1 MRDSLTSRGI
11 LQRAALY
18 AVVYAVVSA
27 VYIWVSDHLLNEL
40 VNDPVRVRQIS
51 IMKGWAF
58 VAFTSIVLLLVLWRL
73 GMATRRASAAET
85 ASSRGE
91 ELWKALFDHAPD
103 AALLLEGDRI
113 VDANTNAGL
122 LLGYAP
128 HELVGMS
135 PVDLSP
141 PVQPDG
147 TDSGEAARR
156 FLAATKEGEVTHL
169 SWRAVRRD
177 GTEIEAEVSLSVL
190 PGEPHRVL
198 AFVRDVSEARAA
210 ARKLADQSEQM
221 RLLVEGTR
229 NFFFYVQNLKANVS
243 YISPSV
249 EQITGRP
256 IRDWLG
262 QHHWWATDN
271 PMNESAIATT
281 HRHLRGELDTEPVL
295 VEVQHSDGH
304 PVMLEIYEFGRYEDG
319 KLVGLQ
325 GIAHDVTRRKRAEEA
340 LQRSEEHFR
349 QMEEKYRKI
358 FENAVEGIY
367 QASSEGEYV
376 TANPMMAR
384 ILGFDSPE
392 DLVAESTSREDHFYA
407 DPGRLDDL
415 HHLLEDADSVSGL
428 DSEMVRRDGTVIWVS
443 ESVRTLRDANG
454 NLTGFEGSL
463 VDITERKRAEEA
475 LRDSEET
482 TRALLDAP
490 EATALLLDGN
500 GMVLAVNEMAA
511 QSLGVPVAALMGNC
525 LFDLFSQEQR
535 ERARRSLA
543 RVSGTGQR
551 IRFVEEWRGR
561 SYSISIYPVLDLR
574 QKVSRLAVFARDITE
589 QLRVEQAR
597 ARLAT
602 AVEQAAEAI
611 MITDIDG
618 TIEYVNP
625 AFERVT
631 GYSHDEVLGD
641 NARILKSGKHDAAF
655 YAGMWKV
662 LLAGGVWSGHLVNR
676 RRDGTIYEEEA
687 TISPVRDTAGKVV
700 NYVAVKRDVTD
711 QMALQAQLRQAQKM
725 EAVGQ
730 LAGGVAHDFNNL
742 LQALMSTLELLRALG
757 EDPARRATAITEL
770 ESYVK
775 RGASLTRQLLLFSRR
790 GVTKRERLDLKE
802 VVREA
807 SSLLRR
813 LVRENIRVKLDF
825 EPAPLPVY
833 ADRSQL
839 EQVLVNLVVNASDAM
854 PEGGELLLRTASRD
868 GESVCF
874 EVQDSGLGI
883 PADLQERIFE
893 PFFTTKGVEK
903 GTGLGL
909 SVVHGIVTGH
919 GGQVE
924 LESRVGKGTL
934 FRVVLP
940 RSGERPSERK
950 GAPRGVS
957 PRAGAGA
964 GLGESVL
971 LVEDEEG
978 ARHGLAEMLTMLGYQ
993 VTSASS
999 GEEAEAL
1006 PPESPFDLLLTDLLL
1021 PGMHGGE
1028 VARRMRQRWPRVK
1041 VIVMSGYAEDEAVR
1055 QGLSQ
1060 EGTHFLQKP
1069 FTLEV
1074 LARELRTALAERR
1087 R

>member
-1 MRDSLTSRGI
+1 MRW
-11 LQRAALY
+11 AALY
-18 AVVYAVVSA
+18 ALAYAAVSA
-27 VYIWVSDHLLNEL
+27 VYIWASDHLLTRL
-40 VNDPVRVRQIS
+40 AGDPERLRQVS
-51 IMKGWAF
+51 TAKGWAF
-58 VAFTSIVLLLVLWRL
+58 VAFTSVVFFLLLWRL
-73 GMATRRASAAET
+73 GLAMRRASAAET
-85 ASSRGE
+85 VSIDRKE
-91 ELWKALFDHAPD
+91 QWKALFDHAPD

-113 VDANTNAGL
+113 VEASENAGRL
-122 LLGYAP
+122 FGYAP
-128 HELVGMS
+128 DELIGMS
-135 PVDLSP
+135 ISDLSP
-141 PVQPDG
+141 AVQPDG
-147 TDSGEAARR
+147 SDSREAASRH
-156 FLAATKEGEVTHL
+156 LATAREGEVTRL
-169 SWRAVRRD
+169 SWLYRRKD
-177 GTEIEAEVSLSVL
+177 KSDLDAEVSLTVL
-190 PGEPHRVL
+190 RGEPRRLL
-198 AFVRDVSEARAA
+198 AFVRDVSEARTS
-210 ARKLADQSEQM
+210 ARRLADQSEQM
-221 RLLVEGTR
+221 RLFVEGTR
-229 NFFFYVQNLKANVS
+229 NFFFYVQSLDSNVT
-243 YISPSV
+243 YVSPSV

-256 IRDWLG
+256 VRDWLG
-262 QHHWWATDN
+262 QHHWWVTDN
-271 PMNESAIATT
+271 PVNQAAIAATN
-281 HRHLRGELDTEPVL
+281 RHLRGELDAEPIF
-295 VEVQHSDGH
+295 VELQHSEGH
-304 PVMLEIYEFGRYEDG
+304 PVMLEIYEFGRFEGG

-325 GIAHDVTRRKRAEEA
+325 GIAHDVTRRKRAEEG
-340 LQRSEEHFR
+340 LLRSEEHFR

-358 FENAVEGIY
+358 FENSVEGIY
-367 QASSEGEYV
+367 QAAPEGEYII
-376 TANPMMAR
+376 ANPMMAR

-392 DLVAESTSREDHFYA
+392 DLVGESARSERHFYA
-407 DPGRLDDL
+407 NPVRMDEL
-415 HHLLEDADSVSGL
+415 HHLLEDRDSVTGFE
-428 DSEMVRRDGTVIWVS
+428 SEMVRKDGAVIWVS
-443 ESVRTLRDANG
+443 ENVRTLRDAHG
-454 NLTGFEGSL
+454 NLTSLEGSL
-463 VDITERKRAEEA
+463 VDITEHRRAEER
-475 LRDSEET
+475 LRESEET
-482 TRALLDAP
+482 ARALLDAP
-490 EATALLLDGN
+490 EDTALMLDGD
-500 GMVLAVNEMAA
+500 GMVLAVNETAA
-511 QSLGVPVAALMGNC
+511 QSLGVPAAALLGTC

-543 RVSGTGQR
+543 RVASTGER

-561 SYSISIYPVLDLR
+561 SYAISIYPVLDVR

-589 QLRVEQAR
+589 QLQVEQVR

-611 MITDIDG
+611 MITDVDG

-631 GYSHDEVLGD
+631 GYSREEAVQS
-641 NARILKSGKHDAAF
+641 NARILKSGKHDATF
-655 YAGMWKV
+655 YSSMWRT
-662 LLAGGVWSGHLVNR
+662 LLNGEVWSGHLVNR
-676 RRDGTIYEEEA
+676 RKDGTFYEEEA
-687 TISPVRDTAGKVV
+687 TISPVRNKAGKVV

-790 GVTKRERLDLKE
+790 GVTKRERLDLNE

-813 LVRENIRVKLDF
+813 LVRENIRLKLRL
-825 EPAPLPVY
+825 EPVSLPVY

-854 PEGGELLLRTASRD
+854 PEGGELSLRTASRD
-868 GESVCF
+868 GSSVCF

-883 PADLQERIFE
+883 PTDLQERIFE

-919 GGQVE
+919 GGHVE
-924 LESRVGKGTL
+924 LESRLGQGTL

-940 RSGERPSERK
+940 RSGERPTEPK
-950 GAPRGVS
+950 EAPGTVLS
-957 PRAGAGA
+957 PIATGT

-978 ARHGLAEMLTMLGYQ
+978 ARHGLAEMLTMLGYR
-993 VTSASS
+993 VTPASS
-999 GEEAEAL
+999 GEEAETL
-1006 PPESPFDLLLTDLLL
+1006 PADPSFDLLLTDLLL

-1028 VARRMRQRWPRVK
+1028 IARRLRQRWPRLK

-1074 LARELRTALAERR
+1074 LARELGSALAERR

>member
-1 MRDSLTSRGI
+1 MRGLLR
-11 LQRAALY
+11 RAALY
-18 AVVYAVVSA
+18 ALAYATVSA
-27 VYIWVSDHLLNEL
+27 VYIWASDHLLTQL
-40 VNDPVRVRQIS
+40 VRDPERFRQVS
-51 IMKGWAF
+51 IVKGWAF
-58 VAFTSIVLLLVLWRL
+58 VAITSVAFFLLLWRL
-73 GMATRRASAAET
+73 GLAMRRASLAET
-85 ASSRGE
+85 VSIDRKE
-91 ELWKALFDHAPD
+91 QWKALFAHAPD
-103 AALLLEGDRI
+103 VILLLEGNRI
-113 VDANTNAGL
+113 VDASENAGL
-122 LLGYAP
+122 LFGYEP
-128 HELVGMS
+128 DELVGVS
-135 PVDLSP
+135 LWDLSP
-141 PVQPDG
+141 AVQPDG
-147 TDSGEAARR
+147 SDSREAVSRLLVAVR
-156 FLAATKEGEVTHL
+156 EGEVTRH
-169 SWRAVRRD
+169 SWLYRRRD
-177 GTEIEAEVSLSVL
+177 KTELDAEISLTAL
-190 PGEPHRVL
+190 RGEPRRVL
-198 AFVRDVSEARAA
+198 VFVRDVSEAKVS

-229 NFFFYVQNLKANVS
+229 NFFFYVQDLGSNVT
-243 YISPSV
+243 YVSPSV

-256 IRDWLG
+256 VRDWLG
-262 QHHWWATDN
+262 QHHWWVTDN
-271 PMNESAIATT
+271 PINKAAIAAT
-281 HRHLRGELDTEPVL
+281 HRHLRGELDAEPVF
-295 VEVQHSDGH
+295 VELQHSAGH
-304 PVMLEIYEFGRYEDG
+304 PVMLEVYEFGRFEGG

-325 GIAHDVTRRKRAEEA
+325 GIAHDVTRRKRAEEG

-358 FENAVEGIY
+358 FENSVEGIC
-367 QASSEGEYV
+367 QATSEGEYV
-376 TANPMMAR
+376 TVNPMMAR

-392 DLVAESTSREDHFYA
+392 DLVAESARSERHFYA
-407 DPGRLDDL
+407 NPGRMDDL
-415 HHLLEDADSVSGL
+415 HHLLEDRDSVTGFE
-428 DSEMVRRDGTVIWVS
+428 SEMVRKDGTVIWVS
-443 ESVRTLRDANG
+443 ENVRTLRDVHG
-454 NLTGFEGSL
+454 NLTGLEGSL
-463 VDITERKRAEEA
+463 VDITEHRRAVER
-475 LRDSEET
+475 LRESEET
-482 TRALLDAP
+482 ARALLDAP
-490 EATALLLDGN
+490 EDTALMLEADGT
-500 GMVLAVNEMAA
+500 VLAVNETAA
-511 QSLGVPVAALMGNC
+511 HSLGVPAADLMGKC

-535 ERARRSLA
+535 DRARRSMA
-543 RVSGTGQR
+543 RVAGTGER

-561 SYSISIYPVLDLR
+561 SYSISIYPVLDVR
-574 QKVSRLAVFARDITE
+574 QRVSRLAVFARDITE
-589 QLRVEQAR
+589 QLQVEQVR

-625 AFERVT
+625 AFEKVT
-631 GYSHDEVLGD
+631 GYSREEAIQN

-655 YAGMWKV
+655 YSSMWRV
-662 LLAGGVWSGHLVNR
+662 LLDGGVWSGHLVNR
-676 RRDGTIYEEEA
+676 RKDGTLYEEEA
-687 TISPVRDTAGKVV
+687 TISPVRNKAGKVV

-790 GVTKRERLDLKE
+790 GVTKRERLDLNE

-813 LVRENIRVKLDF
+813 LVRENIRLKLQC
-825 EPAPLPVY
+825 EPVSLPVY

-854 PEGGELLLRTASRD
+854 PEGGELSLRTAARD
-868 GESVCF
+868 GSSVCF

-883 PADLQERIFE
+883 PTELQERIFE

-919 GGQVE
+919 GGHVE

-940 RSGERPSERK
+940 RSGERPSEPK
-950 GAPRGVS
+950 GAPDAVLHPVR
-957 PRAGAGA
+957 AGA
-964 GLGESVL
+964 GLGERIL

-978 ARHGLAEMLTMLGYQ
+978 ARHGLAEMLAMLGYR
-993 VTSASS
+993 VTSTSS
-999 GEEAEAL
+999 GEEAETL
-1006 PPESPFDLLLTDLLL
+1006 PAEPSFDLLLTDLLL

-1028 VARRMRQRWPRVK
+1028 VARRLRQRWPRMK

-1074 LARELRTALAERR
+1074 LAREIISALAERR